1 MCRRQRLRQAGSDGG
16 KQRVAV
22 AVGMTSP
29 IWPTQKT
36 TEKVVV
42 LGLR

>member
-1 MCRRQRLRQAGSDGG
+1 MEVQGALPGHA
-16 KQRVAV
+16 A